1 MIRSVG
7 QQFTDYSKHR
17 PDTIL
22 NMALNIDDLLQ
33 TPPADLINALKALRD
48 ERGDLESKE
57 SLLMQIID
65 IRSNQGGEVAKEIN
79 ELGAAIGLGSLRDQ
93 IKQVLLSR
101 QAEEP
106 LMFPKDVRMELVSWG
121 NRSVTLEN
129 VRVTMQRMAV
139 GRDAQTTP
147 TNPSSSATTG
157 SAASGSSSTTPTTPA
172 VLPMPHV
179 TRLQLRSAAGY
190 TAEAVLRRGDFVH
203 ARAEQN
209 GSVTLGYSCSVNHE
223 TAAGG
228 AASS

>member
-1 MIRSVG
+1 MPL
-7 QQFTDYSKHR
+7 D
-17 PDTIL
+17 
-22 NMALNIDDLLQ
+22 IDDLLQ
-33 TPPADLINALKALRD
+33 TPPADLIDALKALRN

-106 LMFPKDVRMELVSWG
+106 LMFPKDVRMELVSRG

-139 GRDAQTTP
+139 DEELVR
-147 TNPSSSATTG
+147 PSDQAVVYGLPGTSAE
-157 SAASGSSSTTPTTPA
+157 
-172 VLPMPHV
+172 VLQMF
-179 TRLQLRSAAGY
+179 TEGQKG
-190 TAEAVLRRGDFVH
+190 
-203 ARAEQN
+203 
-209 GSVTLGYSCSVNHE
+209 
-223 TAAGG
+223 
-228 AASS
+228 